1 MSANDDWLRPI
12 ERAIKEIKGRGGILL
27 VFPEYRPDLVKAVAH
42 RLGLR
47 YYDYRDEQLRPL
59 GPDAYRVGL
68 DDLDRL
74 LGELGESGGSVVF
87 NVEALLA
94 TKDETERARWL
105 AGFLSTDWPAVL
117 MVPLTLF
124 EPPAQDAGQ
133 VLHLDAQDLPEPS
146 LLGRLL
152 H

>member
-1 MSANDDWLRPI
+1 MSADVDWLSPI
-12 ERAIKEIKGRGGILL
+12 ERAVNESGGSGGILL

-42 RLGLR
+42 RLELR
-47 YYDYRDEQLRPL
+47 YYDYREEQLRPL

-68 DDLDRL
+68 DDLDGL
-74 LGELGESGGSVVF
+74 LSELGETGGAVVF

-94 TKDETERARWL
+94 TKDEAERARWL
-105 AGFLSTDWPAVL
+105 TGFLSTDWPAVL
-117 MVPLTLF
+117 VVPLTLF
-124 EPPAQDAGQ
+124 EPPAHSVGR
-133 VLHLDAQDLPEPS
+133 VLNLDAQDLPEPS